1 MIQENR
7 FIGFFEDNW
16 ETLSEN
22 PFVFITLVV
31 ITFAAGYFIS
41 KWRYNSIIETLRERL
56 NLRTEQSEN
65 YKERALKYDQV
76 VHEIVESDSSQLKMK
91 TIQFVGE
98 LREFIE
104 RHKRQDDNFTYKRF
118 TAPDA
123 EMSEEDKRRAWAE
136 ETNEM
141 IRLSNERNNEYDRR
155 FKTDA
160 IVLRDELRSRL
171 NDYEPINDHV
181 DHMYEHPTNYF
192 GFNDVATDLERMA
205 KLL

>member
-1 MIQENR
+1 MIQENNP
-7 FIGFFEDNW
+7 IGFFENNW
-16 ETLSEN
+16 DTLIEN
-22 PFVFITLVV
+22 PFVFITLAV
-31 ITFAAGYFIS
+31 ITFGAGYFLAR
-41 KWRYNSIIETLRERL
+41 WRYNSIIETLRERL
-56 NLRTEQSEN
+56 NLRTEQSIN

-76 VHEIVESDSSQLKMK
+76 VHEIVESDSRQLKVK

-104 RHKRQDDNFTYKRF
+104 RHKRLDNNLTYKKF
-118 TAPDA
+118 NPSNA
-123 EMSEEDKRRAWAE
+123 ETSEEEKRRSWAE

-141 IRLSNERNNEYDRR
+141 MRLSNERNAEYDRR

-171 NDYEPINDHV
+171 NAYEPINDHV